1 LGGLFSVRFPFNHP
15 AGRLHQSTVVPDAGL
30 EPARPYE
37 QSILSA
43 PRLPFRQSG
52 AQQRVK
58 EYRRLDPVT
67 DQEQPSIAPRRVVVA
82 EDESLIRMD
91 IVEILRDNGFEVVG
105 EAGDGE
111 TAVALATEL
120 RPDLVIMDVKMP
132 QLDGISAAERLTK
145 NHIAPVVLLTAFSQK
160 ELVERASEAGALAY
174 VVKPFTP
181 SDLLPAIEI
190 ALSRY
195 SQIITLEAEVADLV
209 ERFETRKLVD
219 RAKGLLNEKMGLSEP
234 EAFRWIQKASMDRR
248 LTMHD
253 VAQAIIEQLSAKK

>member
-1 LGGLFSVRFPFNHP
+1 MLR
-15 AGRLHQSTVVPDAGL
+15 VVPGWCPGWDSNPHCTDFESADSPDWSTGAAVVHGDRPEL
-30 EPARPYE
+30 NLPAACTLVSVS
-37 QSILSA
+37 QKQL
-43 PRLPFRQSG
+43 
-52 AQQRVK
+52 
-58 EYRRLDPVT
+58 
-67 DQEQPSIAPRRVVVA
+67 RVVVA
-82 EDESLIRMD
+82 EDESLIRLD

-132 QLDGISAAERLTK
+132 QLDGISAAERLSK
-145 NHIAPVVLLTAFSQK
+145 GHIAPVVLLTAFSQK
-160 ELVERASEAGALAY
+160 ELVERATEAGALAY

-181 SDLLPAIEI
+181 NDLLPAIEI
-190 ALSRY
+190 ALARY
-195 SQIITLEAEVADLV
+195 AQIIALEAEVSDMV

-253 VAQAIIEQLSAKK
+253 VAQAIIEGTMSASQPTESSSS

>member
-1 LGGLFSVRFPFNHP
+1 MS
-15 AGRLHQSTVVPDAGL
+15 
-30 EPARPYE
+30 
-37 QSILSA
+37 
-43 PRLPFRQSG
+43 
-52 AQQRVK
+52 
-58 EYRRLDPVT
+58 DPI
-67 DQEQPSIAPRRVVVA
+67 ESPSAPRRVVVA
-82 EDESLIRMD
+82 EDESLIRLD
-91 IVEILRDNGFEVVG
+91 IVEILRDNGFDVVG

-120 RPDLVIMDVKMP
+120 KPDLVVMDVKMP
-132 QLDGISAAERLTK
+132 KLDGISAAERLAK

-160 ELVERASEAGALAY
+160 ELVERASEAGAMAY

-181 SDLLPAIEI
+181 NDLLPAIEI

-195 SQIITLEAEVADLV
+195 QQIVTLEAEVADMV

-253 VAQAIIEQLSAKK
+253 VAVAIIEQLAPKK